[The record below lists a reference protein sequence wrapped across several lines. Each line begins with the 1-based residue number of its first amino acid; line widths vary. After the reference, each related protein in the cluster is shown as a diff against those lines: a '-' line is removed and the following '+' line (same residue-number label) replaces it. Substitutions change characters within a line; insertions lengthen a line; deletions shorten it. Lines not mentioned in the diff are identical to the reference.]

1 MHFWDAGQCGFHLM
15 MDRSFSFSP
24 PLAPVSLALS
34 VGAIKGKLTEREIQH
49 GRFQTDEKIS
59 LHPLR
64 AAEAIPFHHSANKH

>member
-1 MHFWDAGQCGFHLM
+1 MHFWDAGQRGFHLM

-24 PLAPVSLALS
+24 FLTPVSLALAA
-34 VGAIKGKLTEREIQH
+34 GAIKGEITER
-49 GRFQTDEKIS
+49 RFRSDEKIS